1 MDKQTM
7 EANELLQYSLFEKIS
22 NLEKAIQEKDL
33 QLNNLNSKI
42 DNLMFLD
49 DVTAKIRQS
58 GNDPALISLWNARHY
73 PVKL

>member
-42 DNLMFLD
+42 DNLFFLD
-49 DVTAKIRQS
+49 DVLGGIRQS
-58 GNDPALISLWNARHY
+58 GNAPALVSLWNARHY

>member
-58 GNDPALISLWNARHY
+58 GNAPALVHLWNARHY
-73 PVKL
+73 PIKL